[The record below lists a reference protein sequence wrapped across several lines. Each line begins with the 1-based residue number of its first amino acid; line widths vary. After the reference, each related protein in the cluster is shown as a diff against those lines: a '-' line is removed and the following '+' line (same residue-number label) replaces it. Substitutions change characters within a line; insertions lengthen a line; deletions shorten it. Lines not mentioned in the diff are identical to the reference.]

1 MSVLVIAPGEQGLN
15 VERDLRAAG
24 GASDMTALV
33 GLVPRREALAAIA
46 SGKHGIVHLAGH
58 GDRLGFVVSDGRI
71 SGHVLRQAVAAGG
84 VSLLV
89 LNWCVSVPL
98 AAAVHGQ
105 GVAKVISW
113 RDDVADDQAGRWAQW
128 FYRSYGICGDV
139 WEAYQTACEAFEDA
153 YPSAETPIWLNGRL
167 ALMQAQIAELQ
178 ATQAT
183 RERDRRLTVIWL
195 AVVLGLLLVDG
206 VFSVAEL
213 RATFGI
219 PPFLAAPGRALL
231 LFSVLVVVLGRLGV
245 LQRG

>member
-24 GASDMTALV
+24 GASEIKALV
-33 GLVPRREALAAIA
+33 GLVSRREALAEIA
-46 SGKHGIVHLAGH
+46 SGRHSIVHLAGH
-58 GDRLGFVVSDGRI
+58 GSRFGFAVSDGEI

-105 GVAKVISW
+105 GVSKVISW

-153 YPSAETPIWLNGRL
+153 FPGAEIPIWLNGRL

-178 ATQAT
+178 AAQLGRAH
-183 RERDRRLTVIWL
+183 DRRLTVVWL
-195 AVVLGLLLVDG
+195 GVVLGLLVVDG
-206 VFSVAEL
+206 VLSIAEIRQAIGL
-213 RATFGI
+213 
-219 PPFLAAPGRALL
+219 PPLIAAPGRALL